1 MAASRISRVL
11 VVLVL
16 VIGAAG
22 VVNADAIFTFDSDP
36 VGTFTTFSDTNSG
49 LTATFSS
56 PVNPG
61 GFAILPTF
69 FITLA
74 GNVLLDPGQLGAPP
88 NPLFPEGVISFQGGP
103 LSSRVLSSLAPDF
116 PLDNVD
122 VATSATSEPV
132 SMTLVGLGLA
142 LLGVSARRRRRQ
154 AKAGCES
161 KPQ

>member
-1 MAASRISRVL
+1 MAAFRIARVL
-11 VVLVL
+11 VVLAL
-16 VIGAAG
+16 VIGAVG
-22 VVNADAIFTFDSDP
+22 VVNADAIFTLDSDP
-36 VGTFTTFSDTNSG
+36 VGTFTTFSDTSG

-69 FITLA
+69 FFTLA
-74 GNVLLDPGQLGAPP
+74 GNVLLDPGQVGAPP
-88 NPLFPEGVISFQGGP
+88 NPLFPEGVISFHGGP
-103 LSSRVLSSLAPDF
+103 FNSGVLSSLAPDF
-116 PLDNVD
+116 PIDNVD